1 MRMLLN
7 GCQLASQQW
16 SECSSLPNNACECE
30 RCVQTKMRAINDI
43 DVQHSPATQYTFSS
57 SLKAECQKKTR
68 F

>member
-1 MRMLLN
+1 MPAGKSTVVGMFFTAQDSPTMHAN
-7 GCQLASQQW
+7 V
-16 SECSSLPNNACECE
+16 NVAC
-30 RCVQTKMRAINDI
+30 RQKMRAINDI